1 MRNRAGIIVNA
12 ASTVTG
18 VALNMGIKVL
28 ISAAILLGGFI
39 ASPAALAAGKVPNNE
54 ICDNKANPPQ
64 DPLVQGGCLVIDQ
77 KKGNCLACHRIE
89 GGTIPGNIAPPLV
102 AMQQRFPDKAKLR
115 AQVWDATAANPRT
128 SMPPFGK
135 HKLLSEEEIDKVV
148 DFLLTL

>member
-18 VALNMGIKVL
+18 VALNMGIHVI

-39 ASPAALAAGKVPNNE
+39 TSPAALAAGKVPNNE

-115 AQVWDATAANPRT
+115 AQVWDATVANPRT

>member
-115 AQVWDATAANPRT
+115 AQVWDATVANPRT

>member
-12 ASTVTG
+12 ASTVAG
-18 VALNMGIKVL
+18 VALNMGIHVI

-39 ASPAALAAGKVPNNE
+39 TSPAALAAGKVPNNE

-89 GGTIPGNIAPPLV
+89 GGAIPGNIAPPLV

-115 AQVWDATAANPRT
+115 AQVWDATVANPRT